1 MHAEYFHQLQFIVEV
16 SFDHEKEKEK
26 RFDPGKESDYQAC
39 VLDQDIIYVS

>member
-26 RFDPGKESDYQAC
+26 RFDPGDTN
-39 VLDQDIIYVS
+39 LGN

>member
-26 RFDPGKESDYQAC
+26 RFQCRKIESRLIKA
-39 VLDQDIIYVS
+39 

>member
-26 RFDPGKESDYQAC
+26 RFDPALGIKN
-39 VLDQDIIYVS
+39 LIIKLAY